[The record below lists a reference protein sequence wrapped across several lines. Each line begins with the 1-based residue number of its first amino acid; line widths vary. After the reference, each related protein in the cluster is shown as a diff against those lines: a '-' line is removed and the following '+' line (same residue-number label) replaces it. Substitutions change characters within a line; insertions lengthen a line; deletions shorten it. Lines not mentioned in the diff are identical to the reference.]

1 MTRILSALKP
11 KPKESIRHK
20 ALALVLGVTTTG
32 LLLVTTCFLGFEAY
46 ASRRVDAQDLNSLAE
61 IIAFNI
67 AAPVTFTD
75 EGAAREILKG
85 LQAHGHLT
93 RAMAFTDSMEL
104 LAAYPASETAVS
116 RPASVKLGDR
126 VWFEGGQL
134 LVTKQIRTPEGRVVG
149 VLFLEMDQTGLR
161 QRLVLA
167 ALFLAVA
174 LGLVSLLVWA
184 LGSRWVRAVT
194 DPVLDLAEVASRVSS
209 TNDYSLRAS
218 PIPTHDELGSLVTS
232 FNGMLDRIQT
242 QDLRL
247 AEYSEHLEG
256 QVAARTA
263 DLVRTNQE
271 LSLARDRAEV
281 ANRAKSA
288 FLANMSHELRT
299 PLNAIL
305 LYSELVRDDAAT
317 AGQTGILSDVNR
329 IEAAGRHLLDLIN
342 DILDLSKIEAGKM
355 TVNVDTVEVAPLVRE
370 ALNTMG
376 PLATQNGNELHLE
389 VDPAVGSIVSD
400 ATKVRQALLNLLS
413 NACKFTRDGHITV
426 KACLRHSPEATVPW
440 LHLAVQDT
448 GIGISEEQQQ
458 RIFSEFI
465 QAEDSTSR
473 RFGGTGLGLALSRKF
488 CQILGG
494 DIQLKSVLGQGST
507 FTIVLPTAPPTP
519 ASEPVPAAIP
529 EEAALPTQS
538 IHGPI
543 LLVDDDP
550 FLLDALSRLLMLD
563 GHRVLTAADGVEGLS
578 LAAEAKP
585 GLIVMDVMMPGMDGW
600 EVLKALKADP
610 SLAHIPVVMLTI
622 LDEEEKGLA
631 LGAVEYLFKPIDR
644 SRLVA
649 ALRKYRHQDA
659 SPRVLVVEDD
669 PPTQQAMQRIL
680 LSEGWESW
688 PAMDGL
694 AALEQLRKAPPQLIL
709 LDLMMPGM
717 DGFSFLAEKQQNPAW
732 NAIPVIVVTARDLTG
747 PEREKLRQAQVA
759 AVLQKGLY
767 SKGELME
774 EIRRAVNLGLGGS
787 RGGRS

>member
-1 MTRILSALKP
+1 MSRLPSILEP
-11 KPKESIRHK
+11 RPKESLRRK
-20 ALALVLGVTTTG
+20 ALALVLGVTTTA
-32 LLLVTTCFLGFEAY
+32 LLLVTTFFLGFEAY

-75 EGAAREILKG
+75 DGAAREILKG

-93 RAMAFTDSMEL
+93 RAMAFTDSMGL
-104 LAAYPASETAVS
+104 LAAYPASETAAA
-116 RPASVKLGDR
+116 RPASVKLADR
-126 VWFEGGQL
+126 IWFERGQL
-134 LVTKQIRTPEGRVVG
+134 LVTKLIRTPEGRVVG
-149 VLFLEMDQTGLR
+149 LLFLEMDQTGLR

-167 ALFLAVA
+167 ALFLVVA
-174 LGLVSLLVWA
+174 LCLVSLLVWA

-218 PIPTHDELGSLVTS
+218 SIPTHDELGSLVTS

-271 LSLARDRAEV
+271 LSLAKDRAEV

-317 AGQTGILSDVNR
+317 AGQTGILSDVIR

-355 TVNVDTVEVAPLVRE
+355 TVNVDTVEVEPLIRE
-370 ALNTMG
+370 ALNTIG
-376 PLATQNGNELHLE
+376 PLAAQNGNELHLE
-389 VDPAVGSIVSD
+389 VDPAVGSILSD
-400 ATKVRQALLNLLS
+400 ATKVRQSLLNLLS
-413 NACKFTRDGHITV
+413 NACKFTKDGHVTV
-426 KACLRHSPEATVPW
+426 KACLSPSQDSPYPW

-507 FTIVLPTAPPTP
+507 FTIVLPSAPPP
-519 ASEPVPAAIP
+519 PQSELVPAAIP
-529 EEAALPTQS
+529 EDASVLTQP

-550 FLLDALSRLLMLD
+550 FLLDALSRLLTLD
-563 GHRVLTAADGVEGLS
+563 GHRVLTATNGVEGLS
-578 LAAEAKP
+578 LAAEVKP
-585 GLIVMDVMMPGMDGW
+585 GLIVMDVMMPGLDGW

-649 ALRKYRHQDA
+649 ALRKYRFRET

-717 DGFSFLAEKQQNPAW
+717 DGFSFLAEKQQNTAW
-732 NAIPVIVVTARDLTG
+732 NPIPVIVVTARDLTG

-774 EIRRAVNLGLGGS
+774 EIRRAVNLGLDES
-787 RGGRS
+787 RGGRP